1 MSNLDQIFGLKESDP
16 LVAMN
21 PLLLL
26 GCVLAAI
33 AIGWLCAKLYENTS
47 DFKKSVR
54 LYIPLAAVNFVV
66 FLLLGVPWLFSLGG
80 QLCGCAVMAWIS
92 NYDFYH

>member
-16 LVAMN
+16 LVAMH

-26 GCVLAAI
+26 GCVLAAV

-66 FLLLGVPWLFSLGG
+66 FLLLGVPWRFSLGG
-80 QLCGCAVMAWIS
+80 QLCGFAVMAWIS
-92 NYDFYH
+92 NYYFYH

>member
-33 AIGWLCAKLYENTS
+33 AIGWLCKPNSMRTPA

-54 LYIPLAAVNFVV
+54 LYYP
-66 FLLLGVPWLFSLGG
+66 SRR
-80 QLCGCAVMAWIS
+80 
-92 NYDFYH
+92 

>member
-54 LYIPLAAVNFVV
+54 LSSSRTLSCPRSRVRRR
-66 FLLLGVPWLFSLGG
+66 
-80 QLCGCAVMAWIS
+80 
-92 NYDFYH
+92 

>member
-66 FLLLGVPWLFSLGG
+66 FLLLGLSL
-80 QLCGCAVMAWIS
+80 I
-92 NYDFYH
+92 HI

>member
-26 GCVLAAI
+26 VCVLAAI

-66 FLLLGVPWLFSLGG
+66 FLLLGVPWPFSRGG
-80 QLCGCAVMAWIS
+80 QLCGFAVMAWIS
-92 NYDFYH
+92 NYYFYH

>member
-33 AIGWLCAKLYENTS
+33 AIGCSAPNSMRT
-47 DFKKSVR
+47 
-54 LYIPLAAVNFVV
+54 PA
-66 FLLLGVPWLFSLGG
+66 
-80 QLCGCAVMAWIS
+80 IS
-92 NYDFYH
+92 KNPSGSTYPSRR